1 MSRID
6 LGVFLVGWAIGWA
19 LLWRGRPLPASDSA
33 PSAVATR
40 APIAVIVPARDEAS
54 ALATLLPAIVGQL
67 RAGDE
72 LVVVDDHST
81 DDTATVATDHGATV
95 VVSPALPDG
104 WLGKPNAC
112 AAGVGATTAPVLLFV
127 DADVEPAA
135 DLLDRLAPVLARHRH
150 AIVSVQPWHRT
161 TRLVEQAS
169 MLCNVAALMGSG
181 AFTIAGDRVRPTVA
195 FGPVLAINRD
205 VYDGVGGH
213 EAVRS
218 MHTED
223 IGLARTVGHVR
234 LFTGRPDTAFRMYPE
249 GFRQALAGWTRS
261 IATGARST
269 RWSLA
274 VATACWLTAIAGG
287 WLAGGWP
294 WSAPVAS
301 ASLYAASA
309 VQVWV
314 LGRRAGSIRLVTAL
328 LFPLAVA
335 VFVVIVARSALAL
348 LFRRDVE
355 WKGRRV
361 AARPS

>member
-1 MSRID
+1 MTRID
-6 LGVFLVGWAIGWA
+6 LGVFVVGWAIGWA
-19 LLWRGRPLPASDSA
+19 LLWRGRPLPASETTPSA
-33 PSAVATR
+33 PAPR
-40 APIAVIVPARDEAS
+40 APIAVIVPARDEAV
-54 ALATLLPAIVGQL
+54 ALATLLPVIARQL

-72 LVVVDDHST
+72 LVVVDDQST
-81 DDTATVATDHGATV
+81 DDTASVATHHGATV
-95 VVSPALPDG
+95 VVPPALPEG

-135 DLLDRLAPVLARHRH
+135 DLLDRLAPVLARQRH

-161 TRLVEQAS
+161 QRLAEQAS
-169 MLCNVAALMGSG
+169 ILCNVAALMGSG
-181 AFTIAGDRVRPTVA
+181 AFTIAGDRVRATVA
-195 FGPVLAINRD
+195 FGPVLAIDRD
-205 VYDGVGGH
+205 VYLRAGGH

-223 IGLARTVGHVR
+223 IGLARAVGHVR
-234 LFTGRPDTAFRMYPE
+234 LFTGRPDTSFRMYPD
-249 GFRQALAGWTRS
+249 GFRQTLDGWTRS

-269 RWSLA
+269 RWWLA
-274 VATACWLTAIAGG
+274 MATACWMAAIAGG

-294 WSAPVAS
+294 WSAPLAS
-301 ASLYAASA
+301 ATIYAASA
-309 VQVWV
+309 LQVWV

-335 VFVVIVARSALAL
+335 VFVVIVARSAFAL